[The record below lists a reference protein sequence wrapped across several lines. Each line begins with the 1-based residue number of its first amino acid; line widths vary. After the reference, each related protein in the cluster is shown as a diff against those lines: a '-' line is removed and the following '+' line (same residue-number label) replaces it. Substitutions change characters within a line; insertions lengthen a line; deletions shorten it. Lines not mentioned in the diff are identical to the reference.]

1 MLKSM
6 PLSVVVE
13 LVESRYRD
21 RRNRFFLQVML
32 AVLSL
37 VAASGTIAYQVYTR
51 TEERNRQAAE
61 QQQQVERDRFE
72 QARRAE
78 YRRALERTATRLQF
92 ARTLQS
98 FENTDGEL
106 IPGIPLDVAL
116 RPGER
121 KQFLIEVM
129 NGGRYRIGAS
139 EPRRTEVEREIMG
152 NVVFTPVM
160 YLYQLGNGIVN
171 PVAASARQSLSFNYE
186 DEGTYYL
193 EVEELL
199 SDPGEFILGLTR

>member
-1 MLKSM
+1 MALKIGLGSGDSKPTPIESVDEILKSM

-21 RRNRFFLQVML
+21 RRNRFFVKIML

-51 TEERNRQAAE
+51 TETREQAAAE
-61 QQQQVERDRFE
+61 QQRELERDRFE

-106 IPGIPLDVAL
+106 TPGNPLNVAL

-121 KQFLIEVM
+121 KQFLIDVM
-129 NGGRYRIGAS
+129 SGGRYRIGATEPQRTRRDQEQCCLYSSDVLIPTRRRNS
-139 EPRRTEVEREIMG
+139 EPRGCKRSPIS
-152 NVVFTPVM
+152 FF
-160 YLYQLGNGIVN
+160 QL
-171 PVAASARQSLSFNYE
+171 R
-186 DEGTYYL
+186 
-193 EVEELL
+193 
-199 SDPGEFILGLTR
+199 R